1 MEHEASS
8 LGTKSKILSLIT
20 ISDKRKLL
28 ASKFCE
34 RCVNIQ
40 LLEPVPATVRFFVE
54 RHRLSLTAMHQGNNT
69 TRDK

>member
-1 MEHEASS
+1 MEREASS
-8 LGTKSKILSLIT
+8 LGTKSKILSLVT

-40 LLEPVPATVRFFVE
+40 LLNQYTTVGFFVQ
-54 RHRLSLTAMHQGNNT
+54 RDRLSRTAMRNNT